1 MVPETT
7 PDATHR
13 VVETERIT
21 DRLQRLYKWFFFLAA
36 LLGVLAVNALTFPEF
51 HPAQNAPAQLSHGL
65 LCSALVTSI
74 ISAVILLMLLFE
86 FDETASPPRSGLH
99 VASVWTPVVLLDMA
113 CVELLVGIASWYCS
127 SSPRWAGEMLAGY
140 LVVLLC
146 VCIALSLS
154 IACNWSVMNKTYV
167 RKGD

>member
-99 VASVWTPVVLLDMA
+99 VASICQLDTFLMGGLNDYGA
-113 CVELLVGIASWYCS
+113 VNKPLHEQ
-127 SSPRWAGEMLAGY
+127 LALFQG
-140 LVVLLC
+140 LEHQQKRLH
-146 VCIALSLS
+146 
-154 IACNWSVMNKTYV
+154 
-167 RKGD
+167 